1 MDWMTPIGYLIGLGS
16 VGFVLVQG
24 NSVGLILNMHAILLV
39 FGGTLG
45 ATLLSYPSSVI
56 FQAARAV
63 RIFLF
68 PGSRPD
74 TPAVVR
80 TLVQLADKAKRQGLE
95 SLEADLPRIGI
106 PFLVNGI
113 QLMLDGVPADIVR
126 SNLIKEIRFAR
137 DRHAQVSN
145 VFRSAAAYA
154 PIFGLL
160 GTLVG
165 VVQVLMTL
173 TDPKTIGS
181 SMAVAMTATFYGI
194 FSANFIFLPIA
205 GKLNVY
211 AQEEVFLEELII
223 EGVQCI
229 QQNDVPA
236 ITMRKLQSFAEAHK
250 RDQLQGAP
258 RNPGGAAPGVR
269 PPDVGRRAA

>member
-1 MDWMTPIGYLIGLGS
+1 MDWMTPIGYIIGLGS
-16 VGFVLVQG
+16 VGFVLIQG

-45 ATLLSYPSSVI
+45 ATLLSYPASVI
-56 FQAARAV
+56 FQSVRAV

-74 TPAVVR
+74 ATAVVR
-80 TLVQLADKAKRQGLE
+80 TIVRLADKAKRQGVDSIE
-95 SLEADLPRIGI
+95 TDLPQIRI
-106 PFLVNGI
+106 PFLVSGLKMI
-113 QLMLDGVPADIVR
+113 LDGVPPEIVR
-126 SNLIKEIRFAR
+126 GNLIKEIRFSR
-137 DRHAQVSN
+137 DRHAQISN

-173 TDPKTIGS
+173 TDPKTIGA
-181 SMAVAMTATFYGI
+181 SMAIAMTATFYGI
-194 FSANFIFLPIA
+194 FSANFLFLPIA

-211 AQEEVFLEELII
+211 AQEEIFLEELII

-229 QQNDVPA
+229 QQNEVPA
-236 ITMRKLQSFAEAHK
+236 LTMRKLQSFADAHK
-250 RDQLQGAP
+250 RDQLQTIPTAGEP
-258 RNPGGAAPGVR
+258 T
-269 PPDVGRRAA
+269 RRAA